1 LVIPVGTKAR
11 PGDDPPALRG
21 IPATRVQSVDDRHA
35 RFMAELRRGRQAM
48 RVSRVS
54 VKQLFHTFDHSVPL
68 KLDGRITIIHGLNG
82 LGKTTLLRM
91 VKSLCD
97 SRYFELLP
105 IPFAEL
111 RLDFDDESSIVVTK
125 TADEET
131 DHPKKRHRLRIGY
144 LKNDVEIEH
153 YKPTSHLDPNS
164 LAIPLAEWVDQ
175 HIPGLNRIASNKWVH
190 HPTGETF
197 SLEEIVERFSDY
209 MPPGINLIQR
219 SAPGWIEQLNKA
231 VRVRL
236 IETQRLV
243 TPRRLKRRA
252 DYETA
257 SAIAPAITMHSEEL
271 ASRIGKQEKDYGALA
286 QTLDRTFPIRY
297 VQQKQ
302 KISLSEEALRAR
314 FQEIEAKRAR
324 LEEAGLLG
332 KEETG
337 FEMPQHMDDADRGVL
352 SVYVH
357 DIERKLSVFDDLAA
371 RIDLFREIVNGH
383 FLYKEMLIHKD
394 KGFRFRSTRTGGELN
409 ASDLSSGEQ
418 HEVVVLYELL
428 FHVQENSLVMIGE
441 PEISLHIAWQEEF
454 LRDLQRIIKL
464 SPFDAV
470 IATHSPQI
478 VNDRWDLAVELTGPE
493 ENER

>member
-1 LVIPVGTKAR
+1 
-11 PGDDPPALRG
+11 
-21 IPATRVQSVDDRHA
+21 
-35 RFMAELRRGRQAM
+35 M
-48 RVSRVS
+48 RVSRIS

-68 KLDGRITIIHGLNG
+68 NLDGQITIIHGLNG

-111 RLDFDDESSIVVTK
+111 RLDFDDESSIVVTRNS
-125 TADEET
+125 DEEVE
-131 DHPKKRHRLRIGY
+131 HPRTRHPLRIGY
-144 LKNDVEIEH
+144 LKNNVEIEH
-153 YKPTSHLDPNS
+153 YKPTPHIDPSS
-164 LAIPLAEWVDQ
+164 LPPGSLEWIERHIPLS
-175 HIPGLNRIASNKWVH
+175 RIASNKW
-190 HPTGETF
+190 TYQ
-197 SLEEIVERFSDY
+197 LSDRRDLLA
-209 MPPGINLIQR
+209 GGDHRTVQR
-219 SAPGWIEQLNKA
+219 VPAGGDQSRPKSVPKWIEHLNTA
-231 VRVRL
+231 VHVRL

-243 TPRRLKRRA
+243 TPRRSRRCA
-252 DYETA
+252 DYESG
-257 SAIAPAITMHSEEL
+257 SAISPAIMMHSADL
-271 ASRIGKQEKDYGALA
+271 ADRIGRQEKDYGALA

-302 KISLSEEALRAR
+302 KISLSEVALRPRLQA
-314 FQEIEAKRAR
+314 IEARRAR

-332 KEETG
+332 REETG
-337 FEMPQHMDDADRGVL
+337 FEMPQQMDDADRGVL
-352 SVYVH
+352 SVYVD

-383 FLYKEMLIHKD
+383 FQYKRMLIHKD
-394 KGFRFRSTRTGGELN
+394 KGFRFRSTRTDEELD

-428 FHVQENSLVMIGE
+428 FHLRANSLVLIDE
-441 PEISLHIAWQEEF
+441 PELSLHIAWQEEF

-478 VNDRWDLAVELTGPE
+478 VNNRSGLSRRDHRPRGD
-493 ENER
+493 